1 MKRGAANSAQ
11 RSPRR
16 QQTPQE
22 IRDTILGFIGRHFY
36 GGDHVAVAK
45 DTPRLLRWVVLKPA
59 EWLDERG
66 VTISA
71 DSYRDLFLDSRSG
84 VLMEAIRHGDIG
96 SIRYRP
102 AWLGQV
108 VDSYLRIR
116 GDRLYE
122 LAKRHQASLV
132 GDLMAQ
138 VVAAVGGRTPES
150 RPDPVR
156 QLAQAAH
163 LLKPAMRR
171 PRPRQDSQ
179 LFLL

>member
-1 MKRGAANSAQ
+1 MKNIAARPA
-11 RSPRR
+11 RR

-22 IRDTILGFIGRHFY
+22 IRDSILGFIGRHFY
-36 GGDHVAVAK
+36 GGDRVAVAK

-71 DSYRDLFLDSRSG
+71 DSYRDLFLDSKSG
-84 VLMEAIRHGDIG
+84 VLMEAIRHGDLG

-138 VVAAVGGRTPES
+138 VVAAVGGRTHEN
-150 RPDPVR
+150 RPDPIR
-156 QLAQAAH
+156 QLAQAAQ
-163 LLKPAMRR
+163 LLKSTGRR
-171 PRPRQDSQ
+171 PARRPVSLQ
-179 LFLL
+179 LPLF